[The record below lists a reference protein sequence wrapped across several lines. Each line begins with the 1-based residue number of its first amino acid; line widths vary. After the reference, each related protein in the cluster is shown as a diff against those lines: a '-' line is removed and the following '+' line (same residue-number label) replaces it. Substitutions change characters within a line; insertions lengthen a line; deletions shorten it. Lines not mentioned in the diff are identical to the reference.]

1 MFIKSLPHRKMMMPV
16 NQNGRMF
23 KTHRSAE
30 AVAICMLLSKRVCII
45 VSLCDGFESH
55 SRIRDSSVGRAKHLR
70 RFESCSVLKTDSSV
84 AEHYNHNVAKW
95 KLSTSL
101 KLAKQRRPA
110 LTTKEFSDQVI
121 KQSPLV
127 NSGKAGEPPAG

>member
-1 MFIKSLPHRKMMMPV
+1 
-16 NQNGRMF
+16 
-23 KTHRSAE
+23 
-30 AVAICMLLSKRVCII
+30 
-45 VSLCDGFESH
+45 
-55 SRIRDSSVGRAKHLR
+55 
-70 RFESCSVLKTDSSV
+70 V